1 MTSYKNVTYLV
12 EESLIKQI
20 KQIAL
25 DEDTTQKEIV
35 NQMLREGVKR
45 KRSHKIGFLFFCKDG

>member
-12 EESLIKQI
+12 EESLIKEI

-35 NQMLREGVKR
+35 NQMLKEGVKR
-45 KRSHKIGFLFFCKDG
+45 KRSQTRLDE

>member
-1 MTSYKNVTYLV
+1 MVKLMTTYRNVTYML
-12 EESLIKQI
+12 EESLIKDI

-35 NQMLREGVKR
+35 NKMLKEGVKR
-45 KRSHKIGFLFFCKDG
+45 KRGQKTLDD